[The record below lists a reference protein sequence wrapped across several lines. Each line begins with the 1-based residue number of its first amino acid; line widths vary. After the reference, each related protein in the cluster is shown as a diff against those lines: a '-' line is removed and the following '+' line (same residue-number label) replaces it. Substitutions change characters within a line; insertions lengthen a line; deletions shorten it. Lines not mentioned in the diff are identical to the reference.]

1 MLACK
6 MMTVPEVC
14 EYLQVSRATL
24 YRLLRQS
31 DIPAFR
37 VSKRDWRFAA
47 DDLASWV
54 ATRSKGP
61 EDGS

>member
-1 MLACK
+1 MFAPK

-24 YRLLRQS
+24 YRLLRRC

-37 VSKRDWRFAA
+37 VAKRDWRFAVE
-47 DDLASWV
+47 DLADWV
-54 ATRSKGP
+54 ERQSP
-61 EDGS
+61 GSGK

>member
-1 MLACK
+1 MFASK

-24 YRLLRQS
+24 YRLLRRC

-37 VSKRDWRFAA
+37 VSKRDWRFSVG
-47 DDLASWV
+47 DLVDWV
-54 ATRSKGP
+54 ERQSAGRDK
-61 EDGS
+61 